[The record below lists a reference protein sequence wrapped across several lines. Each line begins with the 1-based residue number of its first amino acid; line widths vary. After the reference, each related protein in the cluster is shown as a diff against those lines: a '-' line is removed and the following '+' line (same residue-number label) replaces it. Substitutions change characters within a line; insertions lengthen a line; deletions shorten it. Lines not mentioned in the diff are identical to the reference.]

1 MPDLTGHDAAY
12 ALPASGKRGCFV
24 SPQSS
29 LYRAAE
35 NMIAYMNETDETIP
49 WTVAEMAAGRYIK
62 DDQGRGMIH
71 HTV

>member
-1 MPDLTGHDAAY
+1 M
-12 ALPASGKRGCFV
+12 

-29 LYRAAE
+29 LYRAVE
-35 NMIAYMNETDETIP
+35 NMLAYMNETDETIP